1 MNLIEKALQEWPETR
16 NSDKKLIL
24 AVWYLQDPDYESNF
38 RHFFQNKAISPETI
52 RRTRQKLQQD
62 GKYRADEEVEE
73 QRYSLFKMG
82 RATAG
87 TSVIWDHDNG
97 Y

>member
-1 MNLIEKALQEWPETR
+1 MKLVEKALQQWPETR

-24 AVWYLQDPDYESNF
+24 AVWYLQDPDYEENF
-38 RHFFQNKAISPETI
+38 RHFFQNKALSPETI
-52 RRTRQKLQQD
+52 RRTRQKLQEQ

-73 QRYSLFKMG
+73 KRYDLFKMG

>member
-1 MNLIEKALQEWPETR
+1 MKLVEKALQQWPETR

-24 AVWYLQDPDYESNF
+24 AVWYLQDPDYEENF
-38 RHFFQNKAISPETI
+38 RHFFQNKALSPETI
-52 RRTRQKLQQD
+52 RRTRQKLQEQ

-73 QRYSLFKMG
+73 QRYDLFKMG

-87 TSVIWDHDNG
+87 TSVIWEHDNG

>member
-1 MNLIEKALQEWPETR
+1 MTLVEKALQKWPETR

-24 AVWYLQDPDYESNF
+24 AVWYLQNPDYELDF
-38 RHFFQNKAISPETI
+38 RNFFQNKAISPETI
-52 RRTRQKLQQD
+52 RRQRQKLQEQ
-62 GKYRADEEVEE
+62 GLYRADEEVEE
-73 QRYSLFKMG
+73 KRYNLFKMA

-87 TSVIWDHDNG
+87 QTVWDHDNG